1 MNVYDTLTEALD
13 DLRQQGFTRDY
24 NLKPD
29 CLKCQQD
36 AIELRPEDFD
46 IVDVY
51 RFEGMTDPG
60 DSTVLYA
67 VEEIKT
73 NRRGTLVDAYGPY
86 SEAVTPEMAEKLTFR
101 PGK

>member
-1 MNVYDTLTEALD
+1 MKSYDTLTEALEG
-13 DLRQQGFTRDY
+13 LRKDGFTQDY

-29 CLKCQQD
+29 CLHCSSD
-36 AIELRPEDFD
+36 NIELRPADFD

-67 VEEIKT
+67 IEANNGNK
-73 NRRGTLVDAYGPY
+73 GTLVDAYGAY
-86 SEAVTPEMAEKLTFR
+86 SEAISPEMAEKLRYT
-101 PGK
+101 PED